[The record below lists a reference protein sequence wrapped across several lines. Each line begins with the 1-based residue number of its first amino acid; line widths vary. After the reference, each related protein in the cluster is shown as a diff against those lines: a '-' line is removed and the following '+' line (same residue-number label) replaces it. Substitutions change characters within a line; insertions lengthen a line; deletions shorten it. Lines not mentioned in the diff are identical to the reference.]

1 MPTRRRALTGLMG
14 VALLAAFGANGS
26 AQGQAGVTGQTGG
39 TSDLAKQFGGY
50 ALDAD
55 SEGISFTYD
64 SPGLIPGTPSPLAQV
79 SFPTSLT
86 NMNKSPSGYA
96 LASLVYPGP
105 LLADLPTV
113 LALGGF
119 DQQTAPLGPDRPMTG
134 EIPAYPVRAEAF
146 YPSGP
151 TAASQDVGS
160 GRQNV
165 NTSADAADAETVYGG
180 ATLPPLFTTRSA
192 TSITNTHLEQ
202 GLVVS
207 RTRVELNGVDLF
219 ASLIHIDSI
228 VTDLV
233 ATSNATDS
241 TTAGT
246 TVASGVTFLGQPA
259 TIDGTGIH
267 LAPQEATPG
276 APVTLPPL
284 GGLTDPLQPLLSPLN
299 ELMVSTLGTANA
311 DLNQLLNAGGISV
324 QLIQPSEVKK
334 GADARRLA
342 SGVLITIRYTGDS
355 EPVLGSILSLID
367 PTQVPADYVDPC
379 TTFQQPAPCPIP
391 FSSPQ
396 TLVLA
401 LKTTHVESIGL
412 AAGSVHASAS
422 PPFAL
427 PTLSGTG
434 GISTPGSSTA
444 GRTSFSTP
452 TPSPS
457 GGGGGGGP
465 GGSGSSIGAAT
476 PVAFVGSGPLAA
488 VVSAI
493 LLLMSAGF
501 FWFGSGRLADNVL
514 TIASSSCPEGL
525 DDG

>member
-1 MPTRRRALTGLMG
+1 MPARRRALTGLIG
-14 VALLAAFGANGS
+14 VALLAALGANGS
-26 AQGQAGVTGQTGG
+26 AQGQTSG
-39 TSDLAKQFGGY
+39 TSDLAAQFGGY

-55 SEGISFTYD
+55 SEGMSFTYD

-79 SFPTSLT
+79 SFPESLT
-86 NMNKSPSGYA
+86 NMNKSPSAYA

-151 TAASQDVGS
+151 TSASQDVGS
-160 GRQNV
+160 GRETV
-165 NTSADAADAETVYGG
+165 NTSADTADAQAFYGA
-180 ATLPPLFTTRSA
+180 ATLPPLFTTGSA

-246 TVASGVTFLGQPA
+246 TIASGVTFLGQPA
-259 TIDGTGIH
+259 TLDGTGIH
-267 LAPQEATPG
+267 LAPQAADPA

-284 GGLTDPLQPLLSPLN
+284 GGVTDPLQSVLSPLN

-311 DLNQLLNAGGISV
+311 DVNQLLNAGGITV
-324 QLIQPSEVKK
+324 QLIQPTEVKK

-342 SGVLITIRYTGDS
+342 SGVLVTIRYTGDS
-355 EPVLGSILSLID
+355 EPVLGNILKLID
-367 PTQVPADYVDPC
+367 PTQVPPDYVDPC

-401 LKTTHVESIGL
+401 MKTTHVESIGL
-412 AAGSVHASAS
+412 AAGYVHAGAA

-427 PTLSGTG
+427 PVITPTA
-434 GISTPGSSTA
+434 GISTRAAVAST
-444 GRTSFSTP
+444 GFTTPTP
-452 TPSPS
+452 TPS
-457 GGGGGGGP
+457 GGGSGGP

-476 PVAFVGSGPLAA
+476 PLAFVGAGPLAA
-488 VVSAI
+488 AVSAI
-493 LLLMSAGF
+493 LLLMSGGL

-514 TIASSSCPEGL
+514 TVASSSCPEGL
-525 DDG
+525 DHG

>member
-1 MPTRRRALTGLMG
+1 VHRRRRTLTGLLG
-14 VALLAAFGANGS
+14 VALLAALGANGS
-26 AQGQAGVTGQTGG
+26 AQGQTSG
-39 TSDLAKQFGGY
+39 TSDLAAQFGGY

-55 SEGISFTYD
+55 SEGMSFTYD

-79 SFPTSLT
+79 SFPLSLT

-119 DQQTAPLGPDRPMTG
+119 DQQTAPLGPDRPTAG
-134 EIPAYPVRAEAF
+134 DIPAYPVRAEAF

-151 TAASQDVGS
+151 TSASQDIGS
-160 GRQNV
+160 GRETV
-165 NTSADAADAETVYGG
+165 NTSADAADAEAFYGA
-180 ATLPPLFTTRSA
+180 ATLPPLFTTGSA

-233 ATSNATDS
+233 ATSDATEAA
-241 TTAGT
+241 TAGT
-246 TVASGVTFLGQPA
+246 TIVSGVTFLGMPA
-259 TIDGTGIH
+259 TIDGNGIH
-267 LAPQEATPG
+267 LAPQAATPS

-284 GGLTDPLQPLLSPLN
+284 GGITDPLQPVLTQLN
-299 ELMVSTLGTANA
+299 DLMVSTVGTANA

-324 QLIQPSEVKK
+324 QLIQPTEVKK
-334 GADARRLA
+334 GPEARRLA
-342 SGVLITIRYTGDS
+342 SGVLVTIRYSGDS
-355 EPVLGSILSLID
+355 EPVLGNILQLID

-391 FSSPQ
+391 FTSPQ

-401 LKTTHVESIGL
+401 MKTTHVESIGL
-412 AAGSVHASAS
+412 AAGHVHASAS

-427 PTLSGTG
+427 PSITPGG
-434 GISTPGSSTA
+434 GISTPGGASPA
-444 GRTSFSTP
+444 FSTP

-457 GGGGGGGP
+457 GGGGGP

-476 PVAFVGSGPLAA
+476 PLAFVGTGPLAA
-488 VVSAI
+488 AVSAI
-493 LLLMSAGF
+493 LLLVSGGF

-514 TIASSSCPEGL
+514 SVASSTCPEGL
-525 DDG
+525 DHG